1 MDGGIHYEDPFATP
15 LEARQPIRRFRGR
28 LAAGVTIWTAGAG
41 AERMGLTMSS
51 VLVAEGDP
59 PSILGLMSD
68 TTDLYER
75 IRTSGRFVVH
85 VLDSDKAIPADVFA
99 GLRPS
104 PGGKFTG
111 VAFEESEWGPVL
123 TQVQTRA
130 YCSFVEE
137 TEVGYHRLMRGEVEK
152 IELDELQR
160 PLVYFRGRY
169 RSLEER

>member
-15 LEARQPIRRFRGR
+15 LAARKPIRRFRGR
-28 LAAGVTIWTAGAG
+28 LSSGVTIWTAGAG
-41 AERMGLTMSS
+41 SDRMGLTMSS

-75 IRTSGRFVVH
+75 IRSSGRFIVH
-85 VLDSDKAIPADVFA
+85 VLDADRAIEADVFA

-104 PGGKFTG
+104 PGGKFAD
-111 VAFEESEWGPVL
+111 VAFEDGEWGPVI
-123 TQVQTRA
+123 TGIETRA
-130 YCSFVEE
+130 YCRFVSD
-137 TEVGYHRLMRGEVEK
+137 TEIGYHRLIRGDVEK

-169 RSLEER
+169 RSLEDR

>member
-1 MDGGIHYEDPFATP
+1 MNGGIHYEDPFATP
-15 LEARQPIRRFRGR
+15 LEARKPIRRFRGR

-41 AERMGLTMSS
+41 DDRMGLTMSS
-51 VLVAEGDP
+51 VLVAEGEP

-85 VLDSDKAIPADVFA
+85 VLDADLGVAADVFA

-104 PGGKFTG
+104 PGGKFAD
-111 VAFEESEWGPVL
+111 VSFEESEWGPVIE
-123 TQVQTRA
+123 QIPTRA
-130 YCSFVEE
+130 YCRFAEE
-137 TEVGYHRLMRGEVEK
+137 TEVGYHRLMRGEVDK
-152 IELDELQR
+152 LELDDLQH

-169 RSLEER
+169 RSLEQR